1 MGKVETNKKQKNTT
15 LLQTSFELF
24 TEKGFT
30 KTTISDIVNRAG
42 LAKGTFYLYFKDKYD
57 LRDKLIAHK
66 AGQLFADAHHA
77 LLDQKFNSFEDQI
90 IAVADYI
97 IGRLNDDHGL
107 LTFISKNLSW
117 GIFKTAFENTLPDE
131 SLQFYDYIFEQM
143 KEVTPLAL
151 QKILYFIQGIYMVI
165 FGKPLYKEDCMAWIH
180 GPVYEEVY
188 DLFRDFKYNPIED
201 NRFAIFKDRFEE
213 LSEQEKKIIDL
224 VINTFGKYSGKVL
237 EEITHEE
244 LPWKNAR
251 VGYGSSEPSREIIS
265 KDEIR
270 NYFIHVADTY
280 GVDTEEELNRYI
292 QSYM

>member
-1 MGKVETNKKQKNTT
+1 MGKVDINKKQKKNA
-15 LLQTSFELF
+15 LLQTAFDLF
-24 TEKGFT
+24 RDKGFA
-30 KTTISDIVNRAG
+30 KTTISDIVSDAG

-143 KEVTPLAL
+143 KKNSYVCPEPELMLFTIIELVGSTCYSC
-151 QKILYFIQGIYMVI
+151 ILYGQPVSVI
-165 FGKPLYKEDCMAWIH
+165 SF
-180 GPVYEEVY
+180 
-188 DLFRDFKYNPIED
+188 
-201 NRFAIFKDRFEE
+201 
-213 LSEQEKKIIDL
+213 
-224 VINTFGKYSGKVL
+224 
-237 EEITHEE
+237 
-244 LPWKNAR
+244 
-251 VGYGSSEPSREIIS
+251 
-265 KDEIR
+265 
-270 NYFIHVADTY
+270 
-280 GVDTEEELNRYI
+280 
-292 QSYM
+292 

>member
-1 MGKVETNKKQKNTT
+1 MRKVETNKKQKNTT

-117 GIFKTAFENTLPDE
+117 GIF
-131 SLQFYDYIFEQM
+131 
-143 KEVTPLAL
+143 
-151 QKILYFIQGIYMVI
+151 
-165 FGKPLYKEDCMAWIH
+165 
-180 GPVYEEVY
+180 
-188 DLFRDFKYNPIED
+188 
-201 NRFAIFKDRFEE
+201 
-213 LSEQEKKIIDL
+213 
-224 VINTFGKYSGKVL
+224 
-237 EEITHEE
+237 
-244 LPWKNAR
+244 
-251 VGYGSSEPSREIIS
+251 
-265 KDEIR
+265 
-270 NYFIHVADTY
+270 
-280 GVDTEEELNRYI
+280 
-292 QSYM
+292 

>member
-1 MGKVETNKKQKNTT
+1 MCNCSCGSEEKKNA
-15 LLQTSFELF
+15 LLQTAFDLF
-24 TEKGFT
+24 RDKGFA
-30 KTTISDIVNRAG
+30 KTTISDIVSDAG

-151 QKILYFIQGIYMVI
+151 QKALYYIQGFYNA
-165 FGKPLYKEDCMAWIH
+165 FYHTFLFSEDCEAWVH
-180 GPVYEEVY
+180 GPVY
-188 DLFRDFKYNPIED
+188 RDIYYRYRDYHFDPIASASD
-201 NRFAIFKDRFEE
+201 FDDTI
-213 LSEQEKKIIDL
+213 LTTQEKTVFDS
-224 VINTFGKYSGKVL
+224 VINYFCCYSGKVL
-237 EEITHEE
+237 EHFTHNETPWLSARKDLSASAPSERIITQESIHEYFSAVKDKYHMVT
-244 LPWKNAR
+244 PNDIR
-251 VGYGSSEPSREIIS
+251 VYAQ
-265 KDEIR
+265 DMFT
-270 NYFIHVADTY
+270 N
-280 GVDTEEELNRYI
+280 L
-292 QSYM
+292 